1 VTDTGLSESR
11 KRLIRFGAIGALC
24 VVIAGGALVF
34 FDRPGE
40 PLPTTSPAAAAS
52 ASTAARSTNKTAAAA
67 PAAAR
72 QDSSPGDPVVPT
84 DAQNDQI
91 RGFIADARR
100 QAAAGNFAEAQALLQ
115 NADKVIPDLPATAQ
129 ARSDIAAMATP
140 QGQLATQLARA
151 GAAIGQNDSA
161 TAEKAL
167 AEAERINPQAPE
179 IAELRQ
185 TLQTAQQK
193 ETRRNDRITAL
204 LATMREAIARHDLA
218 AADGALNEA
227 ERIDLQ
233 NPSVRQ
239 ARVELSRAQNAGLK
253 NETQN

>member
-1 VTDTGLSESR
+1 MPDTGLSESR

-24 VVIAGGALVF
+24 IVAVGGALVL
-34 FDRPGE
+34 FDRPGK
-40 PLPTTSPAAAAS
+40 PSTTPSPATTAS
-52 ASTAARSTNKTAAAA
+52 TSTAARSTNKAAA
-67 PAAAR
+67 PAAAG

-91 RGFIADARR
+91 RGLIADARR
-100 QAAAGNFAEAQALLQ
+100 QAAAGNFAEAEALLQ
-115 NADKVIPDLPATAQ
+115 KADKVIPDLPAIVE
-129 ARSDIAAMATP
+129 ARRDIAAMATP
-140 QGQLATQLARA
+140 QGQLATQLERARA
-151 GAAIGQNDSA
+151 AVDQNDSA
-161 TAEKAL
+161 AAEKAL

-185 TLQTAQQK
+185 ALQTAQQK
-193 ETRRNDRITAL
+193 ETRRNDRIAAL

-218 AADGALNEA
+218 AANGALNEA

-233 NPSVRQ
+233 NPSVRR

-253 NETQN
+253 TETQN

>member
-1 VTDTGLSESR
+1 MPDTGLSESR

-24 VVIAGGALVF
+24 IVVVGGAVVL
-34 FDRPGE
+34 FDRSGK
-40 PLPTTSPAAAAS
+40 PLTTPSPATTAS
-52 ASTAARSTNKTAAAA
+52 TSTAARSTNKTA
-67 PAAAR
+67 AAAR

-91 RGFIADARR
+91 RGLIADARR
-100 QAAAGNFAEAQALLQ
+100 QAAAGSFAEAEVLLQ
-115 NADKVIPDLPATAQ
+115 KADKVIPDLPAIVQ
-129 ARSDIAAMATP
+129 ARRDVAAMATP

-151 GAAIGQNDSA
+151 RAAVDQNDSA
-161 TAEKAL
+161 AAEKAL
-167 AEAERINPQAPE
+167 AEAERVNPQAPE

-185 TLQTAQQK
+185 ALQTAQQK
-193 ETRRNDRITAL
+193 ETRRKDRITAL

-233 NPSVRQ
+233 SLSVRQ